1 MRTEQDKGDVEVKIF
16 LEFLERSEL
25 PIDPASVQ
33 KRPPGEPDILCTH
46 TQEGYVAF
54 ELAELCSPE
63 IAKAISE
70 ANEKPIQVFS
80 VADPSLR
87 IVRKK
92 LKKDYETQ
100 FPRELLIYSN
110 GRLITPDDVVIPT
123 IKPFIE
129 SSTTEFRR
137 VWLLGDDVHLVWE
150 VS

>member
-16 LEFLERSEL
+16 LEFLERSKL

-33 KRPPGEPDILCTH
+33 KRPLGEPDILCTH

-63 IAKAISE
+63 IAKAKSE
-70 ANEKPIQVFS
+70 ANEKPIQVFW

-92 LKKDYETQ
+92 L
-100 FPRELLIYSN
+100 PRELLIYSI

-129 SSTTEFRR
+129 SSATEFRR